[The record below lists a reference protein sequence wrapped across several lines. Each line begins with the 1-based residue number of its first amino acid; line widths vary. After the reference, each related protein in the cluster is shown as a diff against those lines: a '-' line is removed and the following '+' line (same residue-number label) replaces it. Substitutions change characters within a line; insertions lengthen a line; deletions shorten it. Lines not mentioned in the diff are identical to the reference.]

1 MEASLWIVAL
11 GAAVAGF
18 VQGLSGFAFG
28 MVAMSFWAWGLD
40 TRTAAVL
47 TVFGALTGQM
57 IAGLSMR
64 RAVRLS
70 GLLPL
75 LAGGLA
81 GIPLGVAILPYLDAR
96 LFKLGVGTMLAVWC
110 PIMLLSRHL
119 PTLAPSP
126 RAAVAADAA
135 VGLAGGV
142 MGGLGGFT
150 GVVPALWYSLRPL
163 DKDGR
168 RAAIQTF
175 NLVTLG
181 ATMAAYTAS
190 GTVTAEMLP
199 LFAVV
204 APSMLLPILL
214 GGRVY
219 IGISE
224 ADFRRIVLALL
235 TASGIAMLAAAL
247 PSVLPP
253 SAS

>member
-1 MEASLWIVAL
+1 MEPSLWIVAL

-28 MVAMSFWAWGLD
+28 MVAMSFWAWTLD
-40 TRTAAVL
+40 PQLATVL
-47 TVFGALTGQM
+47 TVFGALTGQV
-57 IAGLSMR
+57 IAALSMR
-64 RAVRLS
+64 RTVRLS

-81 GIPLGVAILPYLDAR
+81 GIPLGVAILPFLDAR
-96 LFKLGVGTMLAVWC
+96 LFKLGLGVMLVVWC

-119 PTLAPSP
+119 PTLALRP
-126 RAAVAADAA
+126 RAAAVADAA
-135 VGLAGGV
+135 VGLSGGV
-142 MGGLGGFT
+142 MGGLGGFS
-150 GVVPALWYSLRPL
+150 GVVPALWYSLRTL
-163 DKDGR
+163 DKDSR

-175 NLVTLG
+175 NLATLG
-181 ATMAAYTAS
+181 ATMAAYAAS

-199 LFAVV
+199 LFALV

-224 ADFRRIVLALL
+224 AAFRRIVLTLL
-235 TASGIAMLAAAL
+235 TVSGVAMLASSL
-247 PSVLPP
+247 PLP
-253 SAS
+253 AG